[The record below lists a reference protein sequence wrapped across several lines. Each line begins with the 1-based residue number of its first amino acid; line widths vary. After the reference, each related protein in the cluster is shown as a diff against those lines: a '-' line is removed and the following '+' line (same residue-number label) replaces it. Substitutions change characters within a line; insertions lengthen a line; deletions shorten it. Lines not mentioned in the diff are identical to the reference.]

1 MSALFKY
8 NLLKPFKNYL
18 FQPFSIATKKFPF
31 PFLDFDC
38 EPSKPLINMDSIE
51 ADFVRDTIAKN
62 KVAIFSKTSCPYC
75 TMAKEPFRKLKVDA
89 MIVELDGRKDGNAIQ
104 SVLGEMT
111 GARTVPRVF
120 INGKFVGGGTD
131 IKRMYELGTLQ
142 KYFE

>member
-1 MSALFKY
+1 
-8 NLLKPFKNYL
+8 
-18 FQPFSIATKKFPF
+18 
-31 PFLDFDC
+31 
-38 EPSKPLINMDSIE
+38 
-51 ADFVRDTIAKN
+51 
-62 KVAIFSKTSCPYC
+62 
-75 TMAKEPFRKLKVDA
+75 MAKEPFRKLKVDA